1 MGAEIFVLQA
11 GILKAMGHPTRVRIV
26 DSLRGGERCVCEIV
40 AELQLEQANISQHLA
55 VLRRAGILAMRK
67 DGMMVMYRVRCP
79 QMFQLLD
86 ILREMIVRQVQEQ
99 LRVLSHLKPDT

>member
-40 AELQLEQANISQHLA
+40 VELQLEQANISQHLA
-55 VLRRAGILAMRK
+55 VLRRAGILVMRRE
-67 DGMMVMYRVRCP
+67 GVMVMYRVRCP
-79 QMFQLLD
+79 QMFQVLD

-99 LRVLSHLKPDT
+99 LRVLSHLKPEG